1 VIIDDPLIVFLLT
14 PFIED
19 HITGL
24 EGAPTGSMYQAV
36 HTAIMGIAKE
46 SALEGL
52 SIEFLAAFFRD
63 VYVSLASENTDKGNV
78 WSIAAPGLLG
88 GYILVKR
95 ARGDDVV

>member
-1 VIIDDPLIVFLLT
+1 MIIDDPLIVFLLA

-36 HTAIMGIAKE
+36 CTAIMGIAKE
-46 SALEGL
+46 NALKGL
-52 SIEFLAAFFRD
+52 SIKFLAVFFGD
-63 VYVSLASENTDKGNV
+63 VYMSLASENMDKGNV
-78 WSIAAPGLLG
+78 WSIATPGLLG
-88 GYILVKR
+88 GYILVER